1 MSLKTL
7 VLAIWAAIHPA
18 APKLPDAPE
27 IATAIETVITQD
39 PRPPVFGSREED
51 AAVMAYWAFR
61 ESSLRRNAVGDGGRS
76 FGVWQENATT
86 GRADILTQ
94 ARAWLYMLHEGAR
107 ICPDNPAAPL
117 SGGCRAAAHLAQ
129 RRVAKARELLE
140 FAKRALEPPLPPLPS
155 ETPTQDA
162 PPAEPEPARHTKSA
176 ALWPVRVDGAFV
188 SVPTLAGMLDATATR
203 SAATPRRVVLAAA
216 IASRPM
222 RRSPTGWS
230 AVAA

>member
-27 IATAIETVITQD
+27 IATAIETVVTQD

-51 AAVMAYWAFR
+51 AAVMAYYAFR

-86 GRADILTQ
+86 GRADIMTQ

-117 SGGCRAAAHLAQ
+117 SGGCRAAARMAQ

-140 FAKRALEPPLPPLPS
+140 FAKRALEPPLPPPS
-155 ETPTQDA
+155 DAPTQDNA
-162 PPAEPEPARHTKSA
+162 PAEPDPPRRTKSA
-176 ALWPVRVDGAFV
+176 VLSPARLDPSVVVGQPVAAVLVVSAGRRAPALPRRRRTVPSAVIAPRPLPPVRWYSV
-188 SVPTLAGMLDATATR
+188 S
-203 SAATPRRVVLAAA
+203 S
-216 IASRPM
+216 
-222 RRSPTGWS
+222 
-230 AVAA
+230 